1 MAFGPE
7 WRQGAIAAT
16 STIFFCLAMS
26 ASALH
31 SFDSQ
36 HDDMLH
42 DAQFDFYTKRLATCS
57 SDRQIKIWNVGPD
70 NTQTLATTL
79 EG

>member
-1 MAFGPE
+1 
-7 WRQGAIAAT
+7 
-16 STIFFCLAMS
+16 MS